1 MGQSTFHPQ
10 LKNRIATTALVA
22 CLVAIAIMK
31 FSITAGFSQTQGR
44 FSVPPIP
51 DDISYLSQATKDA
64 NALREKGWSLGALQ
78 QVLQHRHSPIL
89 STFATSSYLISPPRY
104 VLGSGDWSSFY
115 LPNKVAGFSMLLLI
129 PFLFWCLF
137 GGQAYGLP
145 VLAGTLSIYSFSW
158 TGGLITEFRPDL
170 ISGLLLGSGVLLLC
184 QRAFH
189 EKVPLIVAP
198 VLVLGALYAKPTT
211 FLPIFLTASTTIL
224 LVYLCCRRWG
234 LGTARLYRRNLIG
247 PIFCG
252 LLLLIPFLVL
262 NLGPTASYVYQA
274 VISDSRIWSGAFQN
288 QSLTERLLWYL
299 QPLEGG
305 GISMPLTNQ
314 TLLLAVLGLLILRLA
329 VGRRLGNKN
338 QLGHYKGFTLALLC
352 GLPYYLMASLSSHK
366 GHFIGAFIGIF
377 LSLLL
382 AGIIATL
389 VLELVTSS
397 RRSTLLLALPLVAY
411 LGAIAIATPPFE
423 AFWWPYGYSLQDRKA
438 AQLHRDLVDQ
448 SLASLSSSP
457 TLSHPESRVF
467 VAATRFLHG
476 TLVDAYLQSQKP
488 PAKGISVANGE
499 QITGDRALI
508 RAIDSSDVVIFE
520 SKELAD
526 SFYHFDLY
534 KPAVQNHLQQLAK
547 GIKAVQVHETNA
559 RVRLKDG
566 RDQGV
571 VVISQQR
578 HSAALAP

>member
-1 MGQSTFHPQ
+1 MFESQ
-10 LKNRIATTALVA
+10 LKNRLATMALVA
-22 CLVAIAIMK
+22 CLVMIAVMK
-31 FSITAGFSQTQGR
+31 FSITADFSQTQGR

-64 NALREKGWSLGALQ
+64 NTLREKGWSLDAVQ

-115 LPNKVAGFSMLLLI
+115 LPNKVAGLNMLLLI

-137 GGQAYGLP
+137 GVQACGLP
-145 VLAGTLSIYSFSW
+145 ILIGTLTIYCFSW

-189 EKVPLIVAP
+189 EKIPLIVAP
-198 VLVLGALYAKPTT
+198 ILVLGALYAKPTT

-224 LVYLCCRRWG
+224 LVCLCCRRWR
-234 LGTARLYRRNLIG
+234 LRTAPLYRRNLIG
-247 PIFCG
+247 PIFCS

-262 NLGPTASYVYQA
+262 NLGPTASYAYQA
-274 VISDSRIWSGAFQN
+274 VISDSRIWSAAFQN
-288 QSLTERLLWYL
+288 QSLTEQLLWYL
-299 QPLEGG
+299 QRSGGG
-305 GISMPLTNQ
+305 GISMPCTNQ
-314 TLLLAVLGLLILRLA
+314 TLLLAVIGLLLARLA
-329 VGRRLGNKN
+329 VGPRLGNKN
-338 QLGHYKGFTLALLC
+338 QFGYYKGFALALIC
-352 GLPYYLMASLSSHK
+352 GIPYYLMASLSSHK

-382 AGIIATL
+382 AGILATL
-389 VLELVTSS
+389 VLELGASS
-397 RRSTLLLALPLVAY
+397 RRSGLLLALPIVVY
-411 LGAIAIATPPFE
+411 LGVIAIATPPFE

-448 SLASLSSSP
+448 SLALLSSSP
-457 TLSHPESRVF
+457 ALSHPDSRVF

-476 TLVDAYLQSQKP
+476 TLMEAYLQSQKSP
-488 PAKGISVANGE
+488 MKGISVTNGE
-499 QITGDRALI
+499 QITGDQALI
-508 RAIDSSDVVIFE
+508 RAIHNSDIVIFE
-520 SKELAD
+520 PKELAE

-534 KPAVQNHLQQLAK
+534 KPAVQSHLQQLAK
-547 GIKAVQVHETNA
+547 GSEAIQVDETKA

-566 RDQGV
+566 RDQGI
-571 VVISQQR
+571 VVISQER
-578 HSAALAP
+578 KNGELAP